1 MAGLNDIGTYK
12 VELDAGFYQNVFTL
26 DDDVLGILDTDYLE
40 GSTTFFDV
48 TQYVIGVSIKRGR
61 SSQDAQFGAAT
72 CNIVI
77 DDLLGQD
84 KFSVAN
90 SASPYW
96 NVDRGR
102 LGFEPRRQVRIS
114 RNNEYLFV
122 GFIVRYNTEF
132 GLDNHNIIS
141 IECADAFLNLSTT
154 TINAFTP
161 PAEKSGARVDR
172 ILGLPEVSF
181 PTDPAPII
189 ETGVANLSSLPI
201 TVQTPL
207 AYFNNLVETAEQGR
221 FYIDRNGALNWE
233 SRTSNLLLKHQ
244 PLFLLIM
251 MLQRLLI
258 QHWKLFMNRYNNG

>member
-48 TQYVIGVSIKRGR
+48 TAYVVGVTIKRGR

-114 RNNEYLFV
+114 RNGEYMFV

-132 GLDNHNIIS
+132 SMDNHNMIS

-154 TINAFTP
+154 TINGFSP

-172 ILGLPEVSF
+172 ILGLPEVGF
-181 PTDPAPII
+181 PTDPALVI
-189 ETGVANLSSLPI
+189 ETGVANLSNLAI
-201 TVQTPL
+201 ATQTPL
-207 AYFNNLVETAEQGR
+207 AYFNMLISEAEQGR
-221 FYIDRNGALNWE
+221 LYVDRNGALNWE
-233 SRTSNLLLKHQ
+233 ARTPNSTEASPTIIFADNDAAKIPYATLEV
-244 PLFLLIM
+244 I
-251 MLQRLLI
+251 
-258 QHWKLFMNRYNNG
+258 YE

>member
-26 DDDVLGILDTDYLE
+26 DDDALGILDEDFLE

-48 TQYVIGVSIKRGR
+48 TEYVTGVTIKRGR
-61 SSQDAQFGAAT
+61 NSQDAQFGAST
-72 CNIVI
+72 CSIVI
-77 DDLLGQD
+77 DDLLAQD

-96 NVDRGR
+96 NSDRGR

-114 RNNEYLFV
+114 RNDEYLFR
-122 GFIVRYNTEF
+122 GFIVHYNTEF
-132 GLDNHNIIS
+132 NLDNHNIIS
-141 IECADAFLNLSTT
+141 IECADAFLNLSTP
-154 TINAFTP
+154 TINGFTP
-161 PAEKSGARVDR
+161 PAEKSGVRVDR

-189 ETGVANLSSLPI
+189 ATGVANLSDVDI
-201 TVQTPL
+201 ATQTPL
-207 AYFNNLVETAEQGR
+207 AYFNMLVAEAEQGR

-233 SRTSNLLLKHQ
+233 ARTPNSTEESPTIIFADNDDTKIAYSTLEV
-244 PLFLLIM
+244 I
-251 MLQRLLI
+251 
-258 QHWKLFMNRYNNG
+258 YE

>member
-1 MAGLNDIGTYK
+1 MSGLADIGTYK

-26 DDDVLGILDTDYLE
+26 DDDLLGILDEDFLE

-48 TQYVIGVSIKRGR
+48 TQYVTSVQIKRGR
-61 SSQDAQFGAAT
+61 SSQDAQFGAST

-90 SASPYW
+90 NSSPYW

-114 RNNEYLFV
+114 RNNEYLFN
-122 GFIVRYNTEF
+122 GFIVNYNTEF
-132 GLDNHNIIS
+132 SIDNHNIVS
-141 IECADAFLNLSTT
+141 IACADAFLNLSTT
-154 TINAFTP
+154 SINAFTP

-172 ILGLPEVSF
+172 ILGLPEVGY

-189 ETGVANLSSLPI
+189 DDGVANLSSIPVG
-201 TVQTPL
+201 VQTPL
-207 AYFNNLVETAEQGR
+207 AYFNNLIESAEQGR
-221 FYIDRNGALNWE
+221 LYIDRNGALNWE
-233 SRTSNLLLKHQ
+233 ARTPASTDVSPTIIFADNDVSKIAYSTLEV
-244 PLFLLIM
+244 I
-251 MLQRLLI
+251 
-258 QHWKLFMNRYNNG
+258 YE